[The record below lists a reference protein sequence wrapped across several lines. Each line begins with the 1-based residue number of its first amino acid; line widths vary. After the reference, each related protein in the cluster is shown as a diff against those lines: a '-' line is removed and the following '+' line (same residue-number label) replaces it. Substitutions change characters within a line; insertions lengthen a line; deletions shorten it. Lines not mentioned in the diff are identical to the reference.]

1 MVLAAIAELGGRG
14 SPPSN
19 REIADAAGVSDQGQI
34 SKLLARLE
42 HHGLL
47 RNTGRETQGSPYAW
61 HLTLRG
67 EEIVRVGQPR
77 SERTNGRPNLPEVK
91 R

>member
-1 MVLAAIAELGGRG
+1 MVLAAIAELGGQG

-42 HHGLL
+42 RHGLL

-67 EEIVRVGQPR
+67 EEILRAG
-77 SERTNGRPNLPEVK
+77 RTQQHPSRMTGTAR
-91 R
+91 